1 MVTSPTVQPVQPAD
15 APSPCP
21 NPFQP
26 KAAHRITGLDSLR
39 GLAAF
44 SVLLGHYTANYHRL
58 YHHSDKLL
66 FSYPWAAYGVTLFF
80 MISGFV
86 ILMTAE
92 RVKSPLD
99 FAWARFSRLYP
110 AYWTAVLLTFTV
122 LTVFTLPG
130 RQPTVPR
137 MLVNLTMF
145 QNLLGVGSIDGVY
158 WTLHV
163 ELYFYAMM
171 FLLLCA
177 GRVRFTEFLLLG
189 LVCLSVADEL
199 LLSGVNNEPLKRLRN
214 VLILDNAF
222 AFAIGVL
229 LYRSIKAPRW
239 WHPLAVAGC
248 LAYAL
253 FFKPRTDFYVSAAL
267 AGLMYLTTRGWL
279 TFLNARPLVFLGTIS
294 YSLYLTHQNIG
305 YVVIRAGYAAGLNP
319 NVSIALAAAAALSI
333 AAAITFL
340 VERPAMSFLRDRR
353 PKWLSAPSPR
363 PARPDT
369 LPAAA

>member
-1 MVTSPTVQPVQPAD
+1 MVSTPTAESGKPAEHPASNPVAVRPD
-15 APSPCP
+15 A
-21 NPFQP
+21 
-26 KAAHRITGLDSLR
+26 KHRITGLDALR

-44 SVLLGHYTANYHRL
+44 SVLLGHYTANYDRL
-58 YHHSDKLL
+58 YGHSGELL

-110 AYWTAVLLTFTV
+110 AYWTAVLVTFTV
-122 LTVFTLPG
+122 LIVFTLPG
-130 RQPTVPR
+130 RQPTLPR

-145 QNLLGVGSIDGVY
+145 QDLLGVGSIDAVY

-177 GRVRFTEFLLLG
+177 GRIRLIEFLLLG
-189 LVCLSVADEL
+189 LVCLSVVDGL
-199 LLSGVNNEPLKRLRN
+199 LLRGVDNEVLERVRG
-214 VLILDNAF
+214 VLILDHAF

-229 LYRSIKAPRW
+229 LYRSMKSPRA
-239 WHPLAVAGC
+239 WHALAIAGC
-248 LAYAL
+248 LAYVYFL
-253 FFKPRTDFYVSAAL
+253 KPPTDFYMSVGL

-279 TFLNARPLVFLGTIS
+279 RFLEARPLVFLGTIS

-305 YVVIRAGYAAGLNP
+305 YVIIRAGYAAGLNP
-319 NVSIALAAAAALSI
+319 NVSVALAAAAALLI
-333 AAAITFL
+333 ATAITFL
-340 VERPAMSFLRDRR
+340 VERPAMAFLRDRR
-353 PKWLSAPSPR
+353 PKWLSAPAPR
-363 PARPDT
+363 PTEPSA
-369 LPAAA
+369 LAAAA

>member
-1 MVTSPTVQPVQPAD
+1 MVPTTPVEPVQPAA
-15 APSPCP
+15 APGPH
-21 NPFQP
+21 PFRP
-26 KAAHRITGLDSLR
+26 EAARRITGLDALR

-44 SVLLGHYTANYHRL
+44 SVLLGHYTANYDRL
-58 YHHSDKLL
+58 YHHSDELL

-92 RVKSPLD
+92 RVKTPAD

-122 LTVFTLPG
+122 LMVFTLPG
-130 RQPTVPR
+130 RQPTFQR

-163 ELYFYAMM
+163 ELYFYVMM

-177 GRVRFTEFLLLG
+177 GRVRLTEFLLLG

-199 LLSGVNNEPLKRLRN
+199 LLSGVNNEAVKRLRN
-214 VLILDNAF
+214 LLILDHAF

-229 LYRSIKAPRW
+229 LYRSLKSPRW

-253 FFKPRTDFYVSAAL
+253 FFKPRADFYFSVGL
-267 AGLMYLTTRGWL
+267 AGLVYLTTRGWL
-279 TFLNARPLVFLGTIS
+279 RFLNARPLVFLGTIS

-305 YVVIRAGYAAGLNP
+305 YVIIRAGYAAGLNP
-319 NVSIALAAAAALSI
+319 NVSIALAAAAALLI
-333 AAAITFL
+333 ATAITFMI
-340 VERPAMSFLRDRR
+340 ERPAMAYLRDRR
-353 PKWLSAPSPR
+353 PRCLGGPGRA
-363 PARPDT
+363 
-369 LPAAA
+369 PAATQTSALAAAA